1 MVRVVQ
7 KGRTPIT
14 FEVNEPRLTHEM
26 GQWCAFPD
34 FKEISQ
40 YTGAYKAR
48 NFEIFSDLLRDNGMA
63 SQAEK
68 FLHASGKL
76 QTLAYK
82 YDLEP
87 NRHQRMHH
95 NIHVAYRLFSSILPQ
110 SCQPIS
116 PSFPQVH
123 CPQQAC
129 DSRDARHATGAGL
142 RV

>member
-14 FEVNEPRLTHEM
+14 FDVNEPRVTHEM

-82 YDLEP
+82 YDLERNLRTKDYAGFQLLGLNDYSGQGTALVGVLNVHWKEKGYCDAKDWTEFCSP
-87 NRHQRMHH
+87 NR
-95 NIHVAYRLFSSILPQ
+95 SS
-110 SCQPIS
+110 
-116 PSFPQVH
+116 
-123 CPQQAC
+123 
-129 DSRDARHATGAGL
+129 G
-142 RV
+142 